1 LDHFFEDP
9 VEPAKGKKT
18 TAMRKIKYLSALIVL
33 LAFTKISHAQGD
45 EKVEM
50 ADTMRGNG
58 RIYVVVAVVV
68 LILVGLFLYLVRLD
82 KKITRIEKE
91 K

>member
-1 LDHFFEDP
+1 
-9 VEPAKGKKT
+9 
-18 TAMRKIKYLSALIVL
+18 MIKLRPLLALIGSL
-33 LAFTKISHAQGD
+33 LLTILCYAQEG

-50 ADTMRGNG
+50 ADMMRSNG

-82 KKITRIEKE
+82 KKITRMEKE